1 MRKRTYTFSEYK
13 ELQELNKIDRILG
26 EIKKN
31 KKMYSK
37 LDSKPIA
44 YTSLL
49 FSISAKAKT
58 NLEYIFL
65 FLFISPIN
73 LSILFS
79 SCNSLY
85 SLNV

>member
-37 LDSKPIA
+37 LVLTIA
-44 YTSLL
+44 L
-49 FSISAKAKT
+49 
-58 NLEYIFL
+58 
-65 FLFISPIN
+65 
-73 LSILFS
+73 ILNNNEVCRRQLCCLIPVCVRKCF
-79 SCNSLY
+79 
-85 SLNV
+85 